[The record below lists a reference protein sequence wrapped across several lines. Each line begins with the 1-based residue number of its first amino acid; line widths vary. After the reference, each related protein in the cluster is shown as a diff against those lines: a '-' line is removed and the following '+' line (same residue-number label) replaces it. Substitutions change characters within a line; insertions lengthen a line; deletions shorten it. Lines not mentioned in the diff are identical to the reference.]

1 MPRRNHKETR
11 AQGAKRKPREQ
22 VLGLATN
29 TNKTPSVR
37 PSIKMG
43 QTVEQ
48 WRKGQGF

>member
-22 VLGLATN
+22 VMGLATN
-29 TNKTPSVR
+29 TNKTPALR
-37 PSIKMG
+37 PSIKVG

-48 WRKGQGF
+48 WRKEQGF